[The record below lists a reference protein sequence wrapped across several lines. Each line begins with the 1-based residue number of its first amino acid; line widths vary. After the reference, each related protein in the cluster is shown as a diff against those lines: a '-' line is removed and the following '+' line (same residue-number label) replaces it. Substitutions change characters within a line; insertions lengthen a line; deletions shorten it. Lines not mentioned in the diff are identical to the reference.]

1 MLARTADNMF
11 WLSRNVERAESL
23 ARILDVALRLAT
35 LPSAY
40 AGTSNEWESAI
51 DIAACREEFFLNNEV
66 ADQRS
71 VTQFII
77 AGPGNPS
84 SIRACIEI
92 ARQNARAVRTALTT
106 EMWEILNDAWS
117 EMQRLKFE
125 SFTSKDLS
133 KFLAFVKEVSLRF
146 DGAAY
151 RTMLRTDN
159 FWFQRLGM
167 LVERADNIARL
178 LDVKYHVVLPD
189 EEPVG
194 GGLDY
199 FQWSALL
206 RSVSAMNSYHLIY
219 RGGIKPWLVA
229 DFLIL
234 KPEQP
239 RSLISSY
246 ETLNRVLDYL
256 SERYGRQGP
265 SQRLAR
271 QTSASL
277 QNLDIDTLFQ
287 TGLHEF
293 LARFIADN
301 DRLGLAITEQYL
313 Q

>member
-1 MLARTADNMF
+1 MLARTADNLF
-11 WLSRNVERAESL
+11 WLSRYVERAESL

-51 DIAACREEFFLNNEV
+51 ATAVCRDLFYQSHPEATQAA
-66 ADQRS
+66 
-71 VTQFII
+71 VTQFLI
-77 AGPGNPS
+77 AGPTNPS
-84 SIRACIEI
+84 SIRTCIET
-92 ARQNARAVRTALTT
+92 ARHNARAVRTAMTT

-117 EMQRLKFE
+117 DIKQLKFE
-125 SFTSKDLS
+125 RFSSKDLAR
-133 KFLAFVKEVSLRF
+133 FLAYVKEVSLRF

-151 RTMLRTDN
+151 RTMLRTDHY
-159 FWFQRLGM
+159 WFQRLGM
-167 LVERADNIARL
+167 LVERADTTARL
-178 LDVKYHVVLPD
+178 LDVKYHVLLPD
-189 EEPVG
+189 PEPVG

-206 RSVSAMNSYHLIY
+206 RAVSALNSYHLIY
-219 RGGIKPWLVA
+219 RQGIKPWLVA

-246 ETLNRVLDYL
+246 ENLNRVLDL
-256 SERYGRQGP
+256 LADRYGRQGP

-271 QTSASL
+271 HIYAGL
-277 QNLDIDTLFQ
+277 QNMDSDTLFQ

-293 LARFIADN
+293 LGQFIADN
-301 DRLGLAITEQYL
+301 NRLGLAISEQYL